1 MEQASKIE
9 EILKKASKA
18 FNRHDRLKA
27 EMKQLEQDLN
37 ELRRDYDIA
46 SGCCGTRMESFY
58 RRVQDRHGRAAA

>member
-1 MEQASKIE
+1 MEQGLKIE

-27 EMKQLEQDLN
+27 EMKQLDQELN

-58 RRVQDRHGRAAA
+58 RRVQDRHGKVAA

>member
-1 MEQASKIE
+1 MEQTAKIE
-9 EILKKASKA
+9 EILKKASRA
-18 FNRHDRLKA
+18 FNRHDKLKA
-27 EMKQLEQDLN
+27 EMRLLDQELN